1 MKTATATT
9 DLPCAERATSERRT
23 FARRLRATF
32 RSLFGG
38 CGVTVRL
45 RLLLFALLVPPP
57 VIILYVL
64 ESRQGGDAGQLVALW
79 LALSLI
85 LLKPLSSLAARWVS
99 LGEINTINAF
109 CAALRRGE
117 YATRFALPTESED
130 EHELLR
136 LKRDL
141 NWLAHHIET
150 RENWLRA
157 MLDDTR
163 ERENHYKDLSR
174 TDPLT
179 GLANRRHFDTVLADM
194 TGRRTRFALLEVD
207 CDAFKTIN
215 DRYGHPAGD
224 ATLVALAQTLRVSV
238 RESLDQAFRLGGDE
252 FAVVLPYLDDDGALT
267 VARRMRQ
274 RFTAANDFGATIS
287 IGVASISPRPGEP
300 ASARALVARCDAA
313 LYQAKAS
320 GGDQAVVAPATIPG
334 TSPKGS
340 TCF

>member
-1 MKTATATT
+1 MKSATATT
-9 DLPCAERATSERRT
+9 DMACTERAPSRRRT
-23 FARRLRATF
+23 FAHRLRAAC

-57 VIILYVL
+57 AIILYVL
-64 ESRQGGDAGQLVALW
+64 ESRQGGDTGQLVALW

-85 LLKPLSSLAARWVS
+85 LLKPLSSLAARWVA
-99 LGEINTINAF
+99 LGEITTINAF

-117 YATRFALPTESED
+117 YATRFTLPTESED

-163 ERENHYKDLSR
+163 QRENHYKDLSR

-179 GLANRRHFDTVLADM
+179 GLANRRHFDRVLADLVE
-194 TGRRTRFALLEVD
+194 RRTRFALLEVD

-224 ATLVALAQTLRVSV
+224 ATLVALAQSLRMSV
-238 RESLDQAFRLGGDE
+238 RDSLDQAFRLGGDE
-252 FAVVLPYLDDDGALT
+252 FAVVLPHLDDAGALA

-274 RFTAANDFGATIS
+274 RFTAANAFGATIS
-287 IGVASISPRPGEP
+287 IGVASLSPRPGQP
-300 ASARALVARCDAA
+300 ASARTLVARCDAA
-313 LYQAKAS
+313 LYRAKAN
-320 GGDQAVVAPATIPG
+320 GGDQSVVAPAGIPENSPNG
-334 TSPKGS
+334 T
-340 TCF
+340 TCS